1 MKKLLALISIL
12 TLLLVACGGGASEQ
26 TSEDNVVEDVEDER
40 QEEEEVVEEEIEED
54 EPIDVTIDVDEELQ
68 FKQFDVN
75 MKKVK
80 VYEKDGIL
88 LADISFDWRNKARDY
103 ATDKMSLFVATQF
116 EVKQGD
122 ETLEEINDSWNPE
135 NKGFSNDVFFQN
147 TLGGLWSVSLTYE
160 LVDETTPID
169 IIFTPNTETED
180 SETITINIP

>member
-1 MKKLLALISIL
+1 MIKKILSFVGILAVLSLI
-12 TLLLVACGGGASEQ
+12 ACSDDTSEQ
-26 TSEDNVVEDVEDER
+26 ANQENV
-40 QEEEEVVEEEIEED
+40 EEVEQKEVEEEAVEEVEE

-103 ATDKMSLFVATQF
+103 VTDKMSLFVATQF